1 MENISDPLGL
11 ARQPIFDKHLNV
23 VAYELLYMS
32 DQQAGIEKFLTGDQ
46 EECNAFITNFTS
58 IYNSGALKA
67 LPAFLNVSENFIRS
81 GALPALSRHSLVI
94 NLSQNTLSPELF
106 DKVISYVEAGFRLVL
121 DDFVL
126 DENYDALLRLADIV
140 RVDVSKHSD
149 TEIQKIL
156 SSLAKYKVTCLAD
169 NLESQEQFEQLS
181 QMGFR
186 LFQGPFL
193 ANPTIV
199 EGKKLTSS
207 QSVVIHLLAALQDSD
222 VSPDVLA
229 DIMARDPQL
238 TFKLLKIVNSAKYNL
253 PNQIESLTQAV
264 VALGMNEINKWAT
277 LLALSSSSER
287 PTELIR
293 QILITARM
301 CEFVAYR
308 TQEVDYD
315 LAFICGILSMLDALL
330 EIDQKTLLSQ
340 LPVSE
345 EIKDAISTYEG
356 PAGML
361 LHAVNLYMVGHPSV
375 EMPIEVREIYSSSY
389 AEALRWSN
397 EAMQMME
404 GEYQ

>member
-1 MENISDPLGL
+1 MENNNDTLGL

-32 DQQAGIEKFLTGDQ
+32 EQETGIEKFLTGDQ

-58 IYNSGALKA
+58 IYHSGALKA

-81 GALPALSRHSLVI
+81 GALPNLSRHNLVI
-94 NLSQNTLSPELF
+94 NLRHNKLSEDML
-106 DKVISYVEAGFRLVL
+106 DKVTTYVEAGFRLVL
-121 DDFVL
+121 DDFVYSE
-126 DENYDALLRLADIV
+126 DSEALLQIADIV
-140 RVDVSKHSD
+140 RIDVSQRSEPELK
-149 TEIQKIL
+149 EILKVL
-156 SSLAKYKVTCLAD
+156 SRYKVTCLAD
-169 NLESQEQFEQLS
+169 NLENQAQFEELS
-181 QMGFR
+181 GMGFK

-193 ANPTIV
+193 AHPTIV
-199 EGKKLTSS
+199 EGKKLSSS
-207 QSVVIHLLAALQDSD
+207 QSVVIHLLAALQDHD
-222 VSPDVLA
+222 VTPDVLA

-238 TFKLLKIVNSAKYNL
+238 TFKLLKIVNSAKYDL

-264 VALGMNEINKWAT
+264 VALGLNEINKWAT
-277 LLALSSSSER
+277 LLALSSNADR
-287 PTELIR
+287 PTELVR

-308 TQEVDYD
+308 TEEVDYD

-330 EIDQKTLLSQ
+330 EIDQSTLLTH

-345 EIKDAISTYEG
+345 EIKDAITSYEG
-356 PAGML
+356 KAGKL
-361 LHAVNLYMVGHPSV
+361 LHAVNLYMVGHQIVDLP
-375 EMPIEVREIYSSSY
+375 MEVREIYASSY

-404 GEYQ
+404 GAYQ

>member
-1 MENISDPLGL
+1 MENNNDTLGL

-32 DQQAGIEKFLTGDQ
+32 EQETSIEKFLTGDQ

-58 IYNSGALKA
+58 IYHSGALKA

-81 GALPALSRHSLVI
+81 GALPNLSRHNLVVNLRHN
-94 NLSQNTLSPELF
+94 NLSEDML
-106 DKVISYVEAGFRLVL
+106 DKVTTYVEAGFRLVL
-121 DDFVL
+121 DDFVYSE
-126 DENYDALLRLADIV
+126 DSEALLQIADIV
-140 RVDVSKHSD
+140 RIDVSKRSD
-149 TEIQKIL
+149 SEIKEIL
-156 SSLAKYKVTCLAD
+156 KALSRYKVTCLAD
-169 NLESQEQFEQLS
+169 NLENQSQFEELS
-181 QMGFR
+181 EMGFK

-193 ANPTIV
+193 AHPTIV
-199 EGKKLTSS
+199 EGKKLSSS
-207 QSVVIHLLAALQDSD
+207 QSVVIHLLAALQDND
-222 VSPDVLA
+222 VTPDVLA

-264 VALGMNEINKWAT
+264 VALGLNEINKWAT
-277 LLALSSSSER
+277 LLALSSNADR

-308 TQEVDYD
+308 TEEVDYD

-330 EIDQKTLLSQ
+330 EIDQRTLLTH
-340 LPVSE
+340 LPVSD
-345 EIKDAISTYEG
+345 EIKDAITSYEG
-356 PAGML
+356 KAGKL
-361 LHAVNLYMVGHPSV
+361 LHAVNLYMVGHQIV
-375 EMPIEVREIYSSSY
+375 ELPVEVREIYASSY

-404 GEYQ
+404 GAYQ

>member
-1 MENISDPLGL
+1 MENNNDTLGL

-32 DQQAGIEKFLTGDQ
+32 EQETGIEKFLTGDQ

-58 IYNSGALKA
+58 IYHSGALKA

-81 GALPALSRHSLVI
+81 GALPNLSRHNLVI
-94 NLSQNTLSPELF
+94 NLRHNNLSEDLL
-106 DKVISYVEAGFRLVL
+106 DKVTTYVEAGFRLVL
-121 DDFVL
+121 DDFVYN
-126 DENYDALLRLADIV
+126 EGCEALLQIADIV
-140 RVDVSKHSD
+140 RIDVSQRSEP
-149 TEIQKIL
+149 EIKATLKAL
-156 SSLAKYKVTCLAD
+156 SRYKVTCLAD
-169 NLESQEQFEQLS
+169 NLENQMQFEELS
-181 QMGFR
+181 EMGFK

-193 ANPTIV
+193 AHPTVV
-199 EGKKLTSS
+199 EGKKLSSS
-207 QSVVIHLLAALQDSD
+207 QSVVIHLLAALQDND
-222 VSPDVLA
+222 VTPDVLA

-264 VALGMNEINKWAT
+264 VALGLNEINKWAT
-277 LLALSSSSER
+277 LLALSSSADR

-308 TQEVDYD
+308 TEEVDYD

-330 EIDQKTLLSQ
+330 EIDQRTLLAH

-345 EIKDAISTYEG
+345 EIKDAITSYEG
-356 PAGML
+356 KAGKL
-361 LHAVNLYMVGHPSV
+361 LHAVNLYMVGHQNV
-375 EMPIEVREIYSSSY
+375 ELPIEVREIYASSY
-389 AEALRWSN
+389 AEAIRWSN

-404 GEYQ
+404 GAYQ